1 MNMKFK
7 VIASVSALA
16 LIMSAS
22 FAPAATVESTTT
34 TRQAPYPGGKTINLN
49 NFDLNKD
56 NMLSSYEV
64 SEMLFKLFD
73 TDTSGAIEPAEFDF
87 RSVLTVAPMEK
98 TTAWS
103 YDYDNDGV
111 ADNTQYTFQT
121 FTQDTQLARFDQN
134 KDGLSP
140 HEFVDKTLAAIDTDG
155 NNRIDLTEWRT
166 AYMARILEG
175 KSH

>member
-1 MNMKFK
+1 MKFK
-7 VIASVSALA
+7 AMASVSALA
-16 LIMSAS
+16 FMLAS
-22 FAPAATVESTTT
+22 FAASAEQIEATTT
-34 TRQAPYPGGKTINLN
+34 TTQAPYPGGKTVNLP

-73 TDTSGAIEPAEFDF
+73 TDTSGAIEPSEFEY

-98 TTAWS
+98 TTS
-103 YDYDNDGV
+103 FSFDYDNDGV
-111 ADNTQYTFQT
+111 IDTTQYTVQT
-121 FTQDTQLARFDQN
+121 FMQDTQLARFDQN

-140 HEFVDKTLAAIDTDG
+140 NEFVGKALAAIDSDN

-175 KSH
+175 KTH